1 MTCEHAVEQLPW
13 LLNGSLEAGER
24 DEVWHH
30 LETCES
36 CRRALEETREAWSVF
51 AQHLPSQNL
60 VALAWG
66 EPPSDAVQ
74 EHLASC
80 PQCAAEL
87 ELARMS
93 RRLEEEDNV
102 ALFPAAR
109 PQREAGRA
117 YRGWRAAAIAASLAG
132 VIAAGGWFQER
143 RQPPMQAALPAAA
156 QAPVAAQP
164 PAKPAAGEAQG
175 EIAALQQKVKEL
187 SDYADRLQGQA
198 RKAEEQ
204 VAQRTEP
211 SDLTASPWLSGVVS
225 PTDVV
230 RGEGA
235 NEEIVSVPA
244 KATLAVLPL
253 RSTRPEAGVHQ
264 SHEVVI
270 LSESGKPVATRRVPW
285 DPNGFYLLALR
296 RGELKPGSY
305 TLQVYGTTDGKRDP
319 EPDGTY
325 KIRVQ

>member
-1 MTCEHAVEQLPW
+1 MTCEHAIEHLPW
-13 LLNGSLEAGER
+13 LVNGSLEAGER

-66 EPPSDAVQ
+66 EPPSEAVQ
-74 EHLASC
+74 EHLATC

-109 PQREAGRA
+109 PPRETGRE
-117 YRGWRAAAIAASLAG
+117 YRGWRAAAIAASLVG
-132 VIAAGGWFQER
+132 LIAAGGWFEAR
-143 RQPPMQAALPAAA
+143 RQPVQVAAVPSARVPAAA
-156 QAPVAAQP
+156 QPQ
-164 PAKPAAGEAQG
+164 AKPGGGETQG
-175 EIAALQQKVKEL
+175 EIAALQQKVKDL
-187 SDYADRLQGQA
+187 SAYVDGLEGQVRQA
-198 RKAEEQ
+198 QEQ
-204 VAQRTEP
+204 VAQRAEP
-211 SDLTASPWLSGVVS
+211 SALTASPWLSSVVS

-230 RGEGA
+230 RGETG
-235 NEEIVSVPA
+235 NEEIVNVPA
-244 KATLAVLPL
+244 KVSLAVLPL
-253 RSTRPEAGVHQ
+253 RAMRPEAGVHDG
-264 SHEVVI
+264 HEIVI
-270 LSESGKPVATRRVPW
+270 LAENGKPVATKRAQW
-285 DPNGFYLLALR
+285 DPNGWYLLALT
-296 RGELKPGSY
+296 RGELKPGAY
-305 TLQVYGTTDGKRDP
+305 TLQVYGTAGGKRDP